1 MFKLVSFVSALLL
14 LANGEL
20 LLLPVA
26 LLDSKAKSKSGGH
39 WPSSHMRH
47 GFLPSSLFLLSMF
60 KIIGDLPLFLLPP
73 LFSSRNYYYCKVVGF
88 CSTILSSNVDP

>member
-26 LLDSKAKSKSGGH
+26 LLDSKTKSKSGGH
-39 WPSSHMRH
+39 
-47 GFLPSSLFLLSMF
+47 
-60 KIIGDLPLFLLPP
+60 
-73 LFSSRNYYYCKVVGF
+73 
-88 CSTILSSNVDP
+88 

>member
-73 LFSSRNYYYCKVVGF
+73 LFSSLNYYYCKVVVF
-88 CSTILSSNVDP
+88 WSTILSSNVDP